1 MSRHSQGSSF
11 VVLEESWRDCSLDR
25 DEHFDGE
32 KGEAKVDPNLVAI
45 KVNFTEKA
53 IAEFKQLKSLKE

>member
-1 MSRHSQGSSF
+1 M
-11 VVLEESWRDCSLDR
+11 DR

-45 KVNFTEKA
+45 KVSFTEKA
-53 IAEFKQLKSLKE
+53 MAEFKSLRKSLKESWCHLIGCNNSSG

>member
-1 MSRHSQGSSF
+1 M
-11 VVLEESWRDCSLDR
+11 DR

-32 KGEAKVDPNLVAI
+32 KGEAKVVTLILVAI

-53 IAEFKQLKSLKE
+53 MAESKYLGKRLQE

>member
-1 MSRHSQGSSF
+1 M
-11 VVLEESWRDCSLDR
+11 DR

-32 KGEAKVDPNLVAI
+32 KGKAKVDPNLVAI

-53 IAEFKQLKSLKE
+53 MAEFKSLGNSPKE